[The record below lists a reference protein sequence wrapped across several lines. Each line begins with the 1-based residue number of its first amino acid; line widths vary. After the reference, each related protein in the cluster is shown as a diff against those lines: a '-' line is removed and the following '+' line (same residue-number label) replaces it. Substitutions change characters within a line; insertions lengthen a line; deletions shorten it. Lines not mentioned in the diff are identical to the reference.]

1 MFDSTC
7 KFLAESFS
15 SDFASWLIGEPI
27 PLTELSPSELSLEP
41 IRADALISLASKEY
55 ILHLE
60 FQTEPDPNMAFRLA
74 DYRLRVYR
82 RFPQKEM
89 KQVVIYLTPSNSEYV
104 HQTAFEIPGTR
115 HEFDVIRLWE
125 QPTQLFLEST
135 GLLPL
140 AVLTNTPDQ
149 SQTLRQV
156 AERIDTVP
164 EIQIQSN
171 VAASTGILAGLT
183 LDRNFINQVLRKEIM
198 QQSVIYQ
205 EWKEEFL
212 QEGRQEGE
220 QTGILKGKLEGEQ
233 SLVFRQLTRRIGDLS
248 PELRS
253 QIQSLPLDQLEALGE
268 ALLDFTEPTDLV
280 NWLNEHRAS

>member
-41 IRADALISLASKEY
+41 IRADALILLASEEY
-55 ILHLE
+55 ILHVE
-60 FQTEPDPNMAFRLA
+60 FQTEPDPNMPYRMA

-82 RFPQKEM
+82 RFPQKQM
-89 KQVVIYLTPSNSEYV
+89 KQVVIYLTPSQSYYV
-104 HQTAFEIPGTR
+104 YQTAFEIPGTR

-140 AVLTNTPDQ
+140 AVLTNSPDQ
-149 SQTLRQV
+149 AQTLRQV
-156 AERIDTVP
+156 AVRIDAVP
-164 EIQIQSN
+164 EMRVQSN

-183 LDRNFINQVLRKEIM
+183 LDRDVINQVLRKEIM

-212 QEGRQEGE
+212 QEGRQE
-220 QTGILKGKLEGEQ
+220 EGQ
-233 SLVFRQLTRRIGDLS
+233 SLILRQLTRRIGGVT
-248 PELRS
+248 PQLRS
-253 QIQSLPLDQLEALGE
+253 QIQSLSLDQIESLGE
-268 ALLDFTEPTDLV
+268 ALLDFTESADLV
-280 NWLNEHRAS
+280 NWLQEHQAS